1 MTRPV
6 RHSLYK
12 SISRAAAAAQVRFS
26 NWHQREARLVAALAQ
41 ADATLAVADQ
51 LRIGNLI
58 ALAKLAGRE
67 EDVHEAMAQVAYQA
81 LDQFID
87 WKMTSDD
94 DAVTFLT
101 PDIAE
106 ALGIDR
112 RETGDEP
119 ATTS

>member
-12 SISRAAAAAQVRFS
+12 SISRATAAAQVRLS
-26 NWHQREARLVAALAQ
+26 NWHQREALVAALAQ

-51 LRIGNLI
+51 LRLGNLI

>member
-1 MTRPV
+1 MTHV

-12 SISRAAAAAQVRFS
+12 SISRAAAAAQVRLS
-26 NWHQREARLVAALAQ
+26 NRHHREARLVAALAQ
-41 ADATLAVADQ
+41 ADATLAVAEQ

-67 EDVHEAMAQVAYQA
+67 EDVHEELAQVAYQA

-94 DAVTFLT
+94 DAVTFLA
-101 PDIAE
+101 PDIAR

-112 RETGDEP
+112 RETGYEP